1 MDGQYLGPT
10 PPRIHKDS
18 INWKILEEQ
27 KGDVPRPTISFLSD
41 QSIHP
46 EQVSCFITRTNEKTH
61 EIIMGDL
68 DRSPM
73 FSGKIEGVG
82 PRYCP
87 SIEDKIFRFKD
98 KKSHQIFIEPEGLN
112 SDLIYPNGIST
123 CLLYTS
129 PSPRDNR

>member
-1 MDGQYLGPT
+1 MLYNQNK
-10 PPRIHKDS
+10 R
-18 INWKILEEQ
+18 
-27 KGDVPRPTISFLSD
+27 
-41 QSIHP
+41 
-46 EQVSCFITRTNEKTH
+46 KTH
-61 EIIMGDL
+61 EIIIDDL

-123 CLLYTS
+123 SL
-129 PSPRDNR
+129 P